1 MVSEYDVV
9 IIGSG
14 PSGLSAA
21 IYTGQAGLKTLVVGG
36 FGSQL
41 SEAPHVTNYLGFE
54 SVSGVELL
62 AKFETHIKKIP
73 NIELKFE
80 DVVEITKGRAIITS
94 KTTYKTKAVIIA
106 SGAGHNKLRIK
117 GENEFLGR
125 GVSYCAVCD
134 GNFFKGKVVAV
145 LGGGNSAVGEA
156 IYLKK
161 VAEKVYLIHRRNEF
175 RANQTLVEIAKKHG
189 IKFLTPFVPQEIKG
203 NQLVEQLVLKNNEN
217 KEEKTILVNGVF
229 VSVGKSPQTNFLK
242 EVGVILNEKGEI
254 IVDENMKT
262 NISWIFAAGD
272 VTNTSLKQIITAA
285 SDGAKAA
292 MSVREFLSNN

>member
-145 LGGGNSAVGEA
+145 LGGGNSAVSEA

>member
-117 GENEFLGR
+117 GENEYLGR

-145 LGGGNSAVGEA
+145 LGGGNSAVSEA